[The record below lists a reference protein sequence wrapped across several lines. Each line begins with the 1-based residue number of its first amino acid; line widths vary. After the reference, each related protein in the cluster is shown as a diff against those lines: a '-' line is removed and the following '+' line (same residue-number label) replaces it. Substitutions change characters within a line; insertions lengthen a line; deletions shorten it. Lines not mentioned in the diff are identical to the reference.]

1 MTLAENKNIQIG
13 LAGSLATHVLLFFA
27 LAWAWGSNARRMIA
41 SRNAPAERQ
50 VTMLFPSQIL
60 REPEPPPAPEA
71 PPSAKAVPVALPQA
85 ATPPAAP
92 RMITPD
98 AEPPPTLAMRAP
110 EPEAVR
116 PAVVPPSSQ
125 VMEDLERSMRTSENT
140 RLDLEVR
147 KPNDS
152 ARQQPGPALMVEPA
166 TPPKVTGASM
176 EIAADALQNP
186 VESAAGRHVTALIA
200 AVNGSWQA
208 RTKTQRVR
216 GRAVISAFLRHDGT
230 LARTAVLEESAE
242 AGSLLTDLA
251 VKAITN
257 TKFIPTPA
265 DALEEFP
272 REGVYLKLEFIERTN
287 D

>member
-1 MTLAENKNIQIG
+1 MTLTENKNLQIG
-13 LAGSLATHVLLFFA
+13 LVGSLAAHALLFFL
-27 LAWAWGSNARRMIA
+27 LAWLWGANARRMFA
-41 SRNAPAERQ
+41 SRSEPAERQ
-50 VTMLFPSQIL
+50 VTLLFPSQIL
-60 REPEPPPAPEA
+60 REPEPPPVPKALPVSPPQVAA
-71 PPSAKAVPVALPQA
+71 PPSA
-85 ATPPAAP
+85 P
-92 RMITPD
+92 RMIARDT
-98 AEPPPTLAMRAP
+98 EPPPPLAMRAP

-116 PAVVPPSSQ
+116 PAVVPPSSR

-147 KPNDS
+147 RPGDS
-152 ARQQPGPALMVEPA
+152 KRQPAGPSMMVEPA
-166 TPPKVTGASM
+166 SPPPPAQRQVTGASM
-176 EIAADALQNP
+176 ELAADALQNP

-208 RTKTQRVR
+208 QTKDQRVR

-230 LARTAVLEESAE
+230 LARTAVLEESTE

-251 VKAITN
+251 VKAITS

-265 DALEEFP
+265 NVLEEFP
-272 REGVYLKLEFIERTN
+272 KEGVYLKLEFIERRN

>member
-13 LAGSLATHVLLFFA
+13 LAGSLAAHVLLFFA
-27 LAWAWGSNARRMIA
+27 LAWAWGSDARRMIA
-41 SRNAPAERQ
+41 SRNTPAERQ

-60 REPEPPPAPEA
+60 REPEPPAPE
-71 PPSAKAVPVALPQA
+71 PPPPPKAVPVAVPQA
-85 ATPPAAP
+85 ATSPPAP

-98 AEPPPTLAMRAP
+98 AGPPPALAMRAP

-116 PAVVPPSSQ
+116 PAVVPPSSR

-147 KPNDS
+147 RPNDS
-152 ARQQPGPALMVEPA
+152 ARQEPGPALMMEPA
-166 TPPKVTGASM
+166 TPQKVTGAST

-200 AVNGSWQA
+200 AVNSSWQA

-272 REGVYLKLEFIERTN
+272 KEGVYLKLEFIERTN